1 MKLNPYLAIILA
13 VTMGGFGGVLVKL
26 LNLPATSLTFF
37 RLSIPV
43 IILLFYLK
51 LKRVELFRGNYKIM
65 LFASLLNAVRMF
77 LFYFAF
83 VYTTVGNAIILFYTW
98 PIFAT
103 IFGIV
108 ILKEKLDIKTLML
121 ISMAFIGIILMYLN
135 KEINF
140 VSKDFLGMGAM
151 VLCAL
156 LFSLS
161 LIIFKKELVNY
172 SKTETIFYQNL
183 LGAIIF
189 LPFILT
195 NRPVPTL
202 TQIAIASS
210 FFGILMGLVAFGLL
224 FYAMKKMKM
233 SHYSLFNYWEIISAI
248 TLSIIFFD
256 EAITINMIFG
266 GILIIISGLL
276 LKKEKSEMKDKKD
289 L

>member
-1 MKLNPYLAIILA
+1 MKLNPYFAIILA

-26 LNLPATSLTFF
+26 LNLPATSITFF

-43 IILLFYLK
+43 IVLLIYLK
-51 LKRVELFRGNYKIM
+51 LKDIELFRGNYKIM
-65 LFASLLNAVRMF
+65 LFASLLNAIRMF

-83 VYTTVGNAIILFYTW
+83 VYTTIGNAILLFYTW

-103 IFGIV
+103 IFGI
-108 ILKEKLDIKTLML
+108 ILLKEKAEIRTLML
-121 ISMAFIGIILMYLN
+121 IGVALIGIILMYAN

-140 VSKDFLGMGAM
+140 ASKDFLGMGAM

-161 LIIFKKELVNY
+161 LVIFKKGLDNY

-189 LPFILT
+189 LPFILI

-202 TQIAIASS
+202 TQITIASS
-210 FFGILMGLVAFGLL
+210 FFGVLMGLVAFGLL
-224 FYAMKKMKM
+224 FYAMKNMKM
-233 SHYSLFNYWEIISAI
+233 SHYSLFNYWEIISAV